1 MKWKL
6 SELLLFLITITTFYG
21 SKCSAI
27 ITFPNIC
34 DSVDDNVQNS
44 LVDVD
49 MTYELDASGA
59 QNEISSDC

>member
-6 SELLLFLITITTFYG
+6 SELLLFLINIMTFYG

-27 ITFPNIC
+27 ITFSNIY
-34 DSVDDNVQNS
+34 DSVDDNVQKTP
-44 LVDVD
+44 VDVGMKYD
-49 MTYELDASGA
+49 LDANRA